1 MTFALAPNGNTAHHP
16 DLSWLRRWTRLCLAT
31 RRSVSQANTHHRNLC
46 HVGRHIELAALLT
59 SFVAFAIAIAT
70 KFISVTSVRG
80 QVITPFGADLA
91 IPAQCGRII
100 GRVVSGLLLGVLPSR
115 TVSGLVARVFN
126 WRAMYWITSG
136 LLIVTEIVVY
146 QVLPNEFA
154 RDRVSSQSLVAGS
167 FALLVT
173 QHQ

>member
-1 MTFALAPNGNTAHHP
+1 M
-16 DLSWLRRWTRLCLAT
+16 
-31 RRSVSQANTHHRNLC
+31 
-46 HVGRHIELAALLT
+46 
-59 SFVAFAIAIAT
+59 
-70 KFISVTSVRG
+70 
-80 QVITPFGADLA
+80 
-91 IPAQCGRII
+91 
-100 GRVVSGLLLGVLPSR
+100 SGLLLGVLPSR
-115 TVSGLVARVFN
+115 TVSGLVAQAFN

-146 QVLPNEFA
+146 QVLPNEFD